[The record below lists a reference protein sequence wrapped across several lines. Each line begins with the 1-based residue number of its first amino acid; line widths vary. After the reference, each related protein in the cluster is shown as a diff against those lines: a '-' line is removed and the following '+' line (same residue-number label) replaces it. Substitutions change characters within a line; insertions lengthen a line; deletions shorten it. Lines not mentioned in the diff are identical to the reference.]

1 MNTSTER
8 SFKRVK
14 TGCLKCRKRHKKC
27 DEVRPNCSSCTKK
40 KEVCEWP
47 VSYGKFHKNSTF
59 QLPANKAVHKTA
71 TTKESKKYSEHLAN
85 NFNRM
90 SHLEA
95 EGNLSSEAETL
106 LSMSVPRLN
115 KSKSNASYDD
125 TYSFS
130 PESIMEPFLL
140 YNELH
145 NTLREYM
152 FSNVSS
158 TAEVSE
164 KINGSDNIIFC
175 PTTSNNID
183 KVGEQIEGDSSSSR
197 ANNKQVED
205 DLDATNEREPI
216 PNKSN
221 ELFNVLIHEPP
232 ALTEMEK
239 LFLYKNYLYEV
250 APWLDMFDYSQQ
262 FGITIPQQANSNA
275 ALMFAIYAVSSRQI
289 ELTNPDYDKDKT
301 IKIYQESL
309 KYLIPTVEQTMDRAI
324 ISSCVILCVLEMM
337 SSSPKEWRHHLE
349 GCSALF
355 RTNNIHG
362 FSDDLERGLFWCYAR
377 MDVSSAVI
385 GEQSTVLP
393 TEYWLPKEFKIKD
406 SKEYF
411 QKENKPD
418 MYANYIVF
426 LCSRVLNLISN
437 ETPNFRAE
445 WESLFSEVVAWHV
458 NRPPEL
464 QPFMEF
470 EHFPFPGLLFL
481 NGPAISSNQLYHMAI
496 ILLSQNKPRLLKVKP
511 SRSVKSNIWH
521 AKQICAISLHNTHHG
536 CWNNALQP
544 LWIAGKLLSSEEEHT
559 IILNLLDKIESTT
572 GWQMNFRARDLKR
585 FWDGK
590 LVE

>member
-1 MNTSTER
+1 MDGLIDSRNGSTTISNTDKSEP
-8 SFKRVK
+8 SIF
-14 TGCLKCRKRHKKC
+14 
-27 DEVRPNCSSCTKK
+27 ENISPSS
-40 KEVCEWP
+40 
-47 VSYGKFHKNSTF
+47 
-59 QLPANKAVHKTA
+59 
-71 TTKESKKYSEHLAN
+71 
-85 NFNRM
+85 
-90 SHLEA
+90 
-95 EGNLSSEAETL
+95 
-106 LSMSVPRLN
+106 
-115 KSKSNASYDD
+115 ASYDD

-183 KVGEQIEGDSSSSR
+183 KVGEQIEGDSSLSR

-262 FGITIPQQANSNA
+262 FGITIPQQANLNA

-406 SKEYF
+406 LKEYF

-445 WESLFSEVVAWHV
+445 WES
-458 NRPPEL
+458 
-464 QPFMEF
+464 
-470 EHFPFPGLLFL
+470 
-481 NGPAISSNQLYHMAI
+481 
-496 ILLSQNKPRLLKVKP
+496 
-511 SRSVKSNIWH
+511 
-521 AKQICAISLHNTHHG
+521 
-536 CWNNALQP
+536 
-544 LWIAGKLLSSEEEHT
+544 
-559 IILNLLDKIESTT
+559 
-572 GWQMNFRARDLKR
+572 
-585 FWDGK
+585 
-590 LVE
+590 